1 MIKIEEDKRVQTWLD
16 LMEASDATRRIYT
29 GYLGKF
35 CECVGKTPSELIDEA
50 IEETRAG
57 KLLSERNTSGYIAKF
72 KRTLKDKCLA
82 PNSQSVAFAC
92 IKSFYKAFDIQLS
105 VNVGR
110 SRKSLPLRENQNFL
124 EKEDVTK
131 LITNAKS
138 LRDKAIILV
147 MVTSGMAR
155 RELID
160 LRIKDIKFEADG
172 IGIVDIRR
180 QKSQTDY
187 TTFLSPEA
195 VTAINNYLEER
206 NRSEKLKVSGGNSS
220 LFVDYTAGKKLKPL
234 AFHSIFQTL
243 AKQLGYTNGNY
254 QIKSRS
260 HALRKFFASTLENA
274 GMPKTKIDFMLGH
287 TPSGNDQAYFR
298 TDVNKLKELYI
309 KFLPYITFE
318 KTIEIRSLDTKDAKR
333 LEGLEKENTDLRQQ
347 ITDIQKEL
355 DSRKPI
361 DDQIGKLL
369 NDPEFLSMLKKKMEN
384 SG

>member
-1 MIKIEEDKRVQTWLD
+1 MKKIEEDKRVQTWLD

-29 GYLGKF
+29 GYLGQF
-35 CECVGKTPSELIDEA
+35 CECIEKNPSELIDEA

-57 KLLSERNTSGYIAKF
+57 KLLSERNTNGYIAKF
-72 KRTLKDKCLA
+72 KRSLKDKGLA
-82 PNSQSVAFAC
+82 PNSQGVAFAC
-92 IKSFYKAFDIQLS
+92 IKSFYKSFDIQLS

-110 SRKSLPLRENQNFL
+110 SRRSLPLRENQNFL

-187 TTFLSPEA
+187 TTFVSPEA

-206 NRSEKLKVSGGNSS
+206 NRSEKLKVSGGNSP
-220 LFVDYTAGKKLKPL
+220 LFVDYTAGKQLKPL

-243 AKQLGYTNGNY
+243 AKQLGYTNGDY

-274 GMPKTKIDFMLGH
+274 GMPKNKIDFMLGH

-361 DDQIGKLL
+361 DDQIGRLL
-369 NDPEFLSMLKKKMEN
+369 NDPEFLSMLKTKLN
-384 SG
+384 G